1 MVTEATGAPPPWS
14 LSRRSDRL
22 ELLDL
27 GRVTGAELRAN
38 LADLARL
45 NRLPGGAGASRAA
58 IRRLLGEG
66 RTGQILDVGTGS
78 ADLPVAFAAEGWT
91 VVALEADPEVAA
103 RARERVAG
111 RELVRVVEG
120 DARSLPFDTASLDVV
135 HASLLLHHLDP
146 ASAVAALR
154 EMARV
159 ARIGVVVNDLRR
171 GWLPMLATGVAVA
184 ALGRCRT
191 TRHDGL
197 LSVRRAYTVPELD
210 DLLADAGLAV
220 VHRST
225 PWMPRVVTAAV
236 PGTPR

>member
-1 MVTEATGAPPPWS
+1 MVTETHDAPARWS
-14 LSRRSDRL
+14 LSRRSEEL

-27 GRVTGAELRAN
+27 GRVTDDELSAN

-58 IRRLLGEG
+58 IRALLGPK
-66 RTGQILDVGTGS
+66 RTAEILDVGTGS

-91 VVALEADPEVAA
+91 VVGLDADPAVAA

-111 RELVRVVEG
+111 REGVRVVDG
-120 DARSLPFDTASLDVV
+120 DARSLPFDTGGVDVV

-146 ASAVAALR
+146 PSAVAALR

-171 GWLPMLATGVAVA
+171 GWLAMLATGVAVA
-184 ALGRCRT
+184 ALGTCRT

-210 DLLADAGLAV
+210 GLLADAGLVV

-225 PWMPRVVTAAV
+225 AWMPRVVTAAV
-236 PGTPR
+236 SGVVR